1 MGQLG
6 LQLDSMYGNFLAK
19 SHECILIELGDCLT
33 LASKN
38 EDAFALK
45 NPDNKITR
53 PVVEN
58 VSTGDQAIVRAI
70 VPYSLCSQMAQDYLT
85 GIYVLSLYK
94 NAMMKK
100 IAENFNVDTAKVKPT
115 FALPGRN
122 SAYFRESESM
132 AGLELR
138 IYASN

>member
-1 MGQLG
+1 MRQMD
-6 LQLDSMYGNFLAK
+6 LQLDAMYGSFLSK
-19 SHECILIELGDCLT
+19 NHECLLIELGDCLT
-33 LASKN
+33 LASNN

-45 NPDNKITR
+45 SPDGKITR

-58 VSTGDQAIVRAI
+58 ISTGDQAIVRAI
-70 VPYSLCSQMAQDYLT
+70 VPYSICSQIAQDYLT
-85 GIYVLSLYK
+85 GVFVLSLYK

-122 SAYFRESESM
+122 SAYFREVDGM